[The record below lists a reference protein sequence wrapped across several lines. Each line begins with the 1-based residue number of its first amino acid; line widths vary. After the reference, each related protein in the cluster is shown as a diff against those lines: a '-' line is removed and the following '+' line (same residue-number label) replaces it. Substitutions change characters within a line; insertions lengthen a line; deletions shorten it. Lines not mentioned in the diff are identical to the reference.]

1 MTEQL
6 LQRTFQMEKKLFL
19 INSISVEFID
29 VE

>member
-19 INSISVEFID
+19 INNISVEFID